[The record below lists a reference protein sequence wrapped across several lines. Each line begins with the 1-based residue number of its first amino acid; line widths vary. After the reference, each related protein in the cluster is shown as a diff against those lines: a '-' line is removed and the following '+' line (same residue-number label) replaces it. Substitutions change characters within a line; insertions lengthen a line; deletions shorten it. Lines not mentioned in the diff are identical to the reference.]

1 MIAIDP
7 AGAIWDRHPAEYR
20 LHRTDAEI
28 VHVLHTSKGFYGLED
43 PIGDVDFYPNGLNN
57 QPVDCPNS
65 NEVKCGCPEKWSAIP
80 PFFDHNQGIFPFQVY
95 PYCCALHLIDCC
107 LSC

>member
-57 QPVDCPNS
+57 QPESCPNS
-65 NEVKCGCPEKWSAIP
+65 NEVNCGCTKLPMSRIP
-80 PFFDHNQGIFPFQVY
+80 PFLDHNQGMLPFQVY
-95 PYCCALHLIDCC
+95 YNKFLNYVVC
-107 LSC
+107 LVYY